1 MSDLADR
8 LRRYVPDDPWFR
20 FSLRR
25 IHGSAHVTRVL
36 VWSETL
42 AGLIGRPDALRREEL
57 RWAAAVHDVGREND
71 GVDAGHGDRSATW
84 VTRELAVLRPE
95 TRDLDLAFIAELC
108 RWHETPDRRTERLS
122 LELLLLKDADALDR
136 CRLGDLD
143 PSRLRLARS
152 RTLIERAAQLERLT
166 SRYGQVSGVDVL
178 NALNIS

>member
-8 LRRYVPDDPWFR
+8 LRRYVPDDSWFR
-20 FSLRR
+20 FSPRG

-42 AGLIGRPDALRREEL
+42 ADLIGRSDALRREEL

-71 GVDAGHGDRSATW
+71 GVDAGHGGRSAAW
-84 VTRELAVLRPE
+84 MLGQLPLQRPE

-108 RWHETPDRRTERLS
+108 RWHETPDWQIERLS
-122 LELLLLKDADALDR
+122 LELLILKDADALDR

-152 RTLIERAAQLERLT
+152 PTLIERAAQLERRT
-166 SRYGQVSGVDVL
+166 CRYGQVSGVDVL